1 MNLQES
7 SLNIGK
13 ALRHLSLHNFI
24 GLSSIFVLGLIDMF
38 FLALSSEMDFAI
50 AVFTSPFIFILISF
64 FVGLSTAK
72 MIYFSKKINEG
83 FQLLNAK
90 SHYIDIF
97 ATLIFLA
104 IIIPLYIYIN
114 KILLLF
120 NAPKDLYELSITYI
134 HIHYIGIIFCIWNIL
149 KSSYLRAIG
158 NSKLAS
164 RVILISSLVNALLD
178 PLFIFYFDM
187 GANGAA
193 ISTMI
198 AWVLSFIYMNHRY
211 YYKLK
216 NKLEIVKTN
225 IWSFYK
231 ITPSFVISQILTEL
245 SIIIIMFFI
254 GKIGIDAISG
264 VGFGVRLES
273 LILLISAAFCSAF
286 SVFIGQNVNDK
297 ERCRSAY
304 KIILS
309 NSLLTVFVSSV
320 LLYFSVDLLSIMFEL
335 NDNAAEILS
344 LYLLFNIVFSIFN
357 TVYFINGAYLN
368 VVDAHNKVLWS
379 NIIKTFILLPLFAY
393 FLESKF
399 GYEGVLVSLLLLSV
413 IANIIQLLMTRK
425 EYKVLLEKNKQID

>member
-1 MNLQES
+1 MMNLKES
-7 SLNIGK
+7 SLNIEK

-24 GLSSIFVLGLIDMF
+24 GLSSIFLLGLVDMF

-83 FQLLNAK
+83 FQILNAK

-97 ATLIFLA
+97 ATLIFLI
-104 IIIPLYIYIN
+104 IIIPFYIYID
-114 KILLLF
+114 KILLIF
-120 NAPKDLYELSITYI
+120 NAPKSLYESSIDYI

-164 RVILISSLVNALLD
+164 RVILISSLINALLD
-178 PLFIFYFDM
+178 PIFIFYFDM

-193 ISTMI
+193 ISTVI
-198 AWVLSFIYMNHRY
+198 AWILSFIYMNHRY

-231 ITPSFVISQILTEL
+231 ITPSFIISQILTEL
-245 SIIIIMFFI
+245 AIIIIMFFI

-286 SVFIGQNVNDK
+286 SVFIGQNIDDK
-297 ERCRSAY
+297 ERCRIAY

-309 NSLLTVFVSSV
+309 NSLFTILVSSV
-320 LLYFSVDLLSIMFEL
+320 LLYFSVDVLRIMFEL
-335 NDNAAEILS
+335 NDNAADILS
-344 LYLLFNIVFSIFN
+344 LYLLLNIVSSIFN
-357 TVYFINGAYLN
+357 TIYFINGAYLN

-379 NIIKTFILLPLFAY
+379 NIIKIFILLPLFTY

-399 GYEGVLVSLLLLSV
+399 GYEGVLMSLFLLSI

-425 EYKVLLEKNKQID
+425 EYSILLKK